1 MFELESGA
9 GDREARLM
17 AGVFDGIRVLDLS
30 WGIAGPMTTMLLA
43 DNGADVIRIERP
55 GGDPFIES
63 SGYHVWNRGKRSATI
78 DLCSEEGCAAFRA
91 LVAGAD
97 VVIDS
102 FSPGVTTQLGI
113 DHESLAAINPR
124 LITCS
129 ITAYGD
135 HPAHRDR
142 PGYDALVAARTGIF
156 YDQKGRLGTAMEYI
170 AGRSG
175 PEPEFGKPEN
185 MVRGADREGPIF
197 PRSTWPSIGATYY
210 GMLGIAA
217 ALRARVV
224 TGEGQWVTTSLLQ
237 GALAAVS
244 LNWQRVEN
252 PDAPLYWMWPVD
264 SRSIEGLFECSDGR
278 WVHHWTV
285 RPRWVLTSAEGET
298 LESTELDTAY
308 RDDPDRISME
318 SDGLLSGY
326 FLYPMLVEA
335 FKKFPAAEW
344 ERAAE
349 KAGVGC
355 SVVRSPSEALAMQ
368 PFLDDGCVVEVQD
381 PELGRVRYAGNLL
394 EFSHTPSHVRGPSP
408 RFGEHTDDVLAEAAT
423 ARSTAPFP
431 LSPTP
436 LNYPLDGIRVLDL
449 GLGVAGPYTGRA
461 LSDLGADVIKVNA
474 LYDSFWNG
482 THMGLGTN
490 RGKRSIA
497 INIKSEGG
505 RSALEKLIESADVLT
520 LNWRPG
526 AAARLNLDYETL
538 HAKYPRLIYC
548 NTRGYEKGPRSDLP
562 GTDQTI
568 AALTGGE
575 WEDGGCDSGNPPMWS
590 RSNMGD
596 TGNAMLAA
604 IAITSALYHREV
616 TGQGQAVATS
626 IVNAGLLH
634 NSYSWIH
641 ADGTPGDMRHID
653 AGQYGL
659 SPLYRMYK
667 GSDEDWFFLAAVT
680 EEERRHLAKTID
692 ASGGPDL
699 EANDLVER
707 LEALFAT
714 QPAAEWFEILDGAG
728 VPVEVIDEDFCRTI
742 FDDPVARDEELIV
755 ETPSK
760 SVGRFEDPGLL
771 VKVGP
776 NGGIIRRGP
785 CQCGEHTVEI
795 LNEHGYTEAEIAGL
809 VALSAVGVAPGVGE

>member
-1 MFELESGA
+1 M
-9 GDREARLM
+9 
-17 AGVFDGIRVLDLS
+17 
-30 WGIAGPMTTMLLA
+30 
-43 DNGADVIRIERP
+43 
-55 GGDPFIES
+55 
-63 SGYHVWNRGKRSATI
+63 
-78 DLCSEEGCAAFRA
+78 
-91 LVAGAD
+91 
-97 VVIDS
+97 
-102 FSPGVTTQLGI
+102 
-113 DHESLAAINPR
+113 
-124 LITCS
+124 
-129 ITAYGD
+129 
-135 HPAHRDR
+135 
-142 PGYDALVAARTGIF
+142 
-156 YDQKGRLGTAMEYI
+156 
-170 AGRSG
+170 
-175 PEPEFGKPEN
+175 
-185 MVRGADREGPIF
+185 
-197 PRSTWPSIGATYY
+197 
-210 GMLGIAA
+210 
-217 ALRARVV
+217 
-224 TGEGQWVTTSLLQ
+224 
-237 GALAAVS
+237 
-244 LNWQRVEN
+244 
-252 PDAPLYWMWPVD
+252 
-264 SRSIEGLFECSDGR
+264 
-278 WVHHWTV
+278 
-285 RPRWVLTSAEGET
+285 
-298 LESTELDTAY
+298 
-308 RDDPDRISME
+308 
-318 SDGLLSGY
+318 
-326 FLYPMLVEA
+326 
-335 FKKFPAAEW
+335 
-344 ERAAE
+344 
-349 KAGVGC
+349 GC
-355 SVVRSPSEALAMQ
+355 SVVRSPSEALATQ
-368 PFLDDGCVVEVQD
+368 SFLDDGCVVEVED
-381 PELGRVRYAGNLL
+381 PEVGRVRYAGNLL

-408 RFGEHTDDVLAEAAT
+408 RLGEHTDDVLAEAAT
-423 ARSTAPFP
+423 APLTAPFP

-497 INIKSEGG
+497 INLKSEGG
-505 RSALEKLIESADVLT
+505 RAALEMLIAKADVLT

-538 HAKYPRLIYC
+538 HAKYPRLVYC

-604 IAITSALYHREV
+604 IAITSALYHREL

-641 ADGTPGDMRHID
+641 ADGTPGDTRHID

-659 SPLYRMYK
+659 SPFYRMYQ

-699 EANDLVER
+699 GANDLLER
-707 LEALFAT
+707 LEGLFAT
-714 QPAAEWFEILDGAG
+714 RPAAEWFEILDRAG

-742 FDDPVARDEELIV
+742 FDDLVARDEQLIV
-755 ETPSK
+755 ESPSK

-795 LNEHGYTEAEIAGL
+795 LSEHGYSDDEIAGL
-809 VALSAVGVAPGVGE
+809 VASSAIGVMPGVGG